1 MFIKVHH
8 SGHTKATGQR
18 VRTET
23 PAQLEG
29 ETTTRR
35 STPVERLTTPLEN
48 LKIEIPSTRVNNEH
62 LHAIREDA
70 SKKRDEILKSEL
82 RHVLDRGRET
92 RPTAPVRRDSA
103 EAIREREDALETMAV
118 GELDRRRETRP
129 SAPEEVPTAHRG
141 VPQGTSTQ

>member
-1 MFIKVHH
+1 MLP
-8 SGHTKATGQR
+8 SPNRCSRDRPTDSGQR
-18 VRTET
+18 GQKPNVRTET
-23 PAQLEG
+23 PAQLGG

-48 LKIEIPSTRVNNEH
+48 LKIEIPSTRVINEQ

-70 SKKRDEILKSEL
+70 SKERVQI
-82 RHVLDRGRET
+82 LDRGRET
-92 RPTAPVRRDSA
+92 RPTAPVRRDSG
-103 EAIREREDALETMAV
+103 EAIREREDVLETMAV

-129 SAPEEVPTAHRG
+129 SAPEVVPTANRG